1 MKKKW
6 PSLWGVKQEH
16 KGQEVTL
23 LSENNKRYTKDKMKG
38 KFKLMN
44 NVKDNKNNT
53 TLASYCNI
61 HAKNKDP
68 IFPSCYS

>member
-23 LSENNKRYTKDKMKG
+23 LSENNKRYTKDKMKW

-44 NVKDNKNNT
+44 NVKENKNNT
-53 TLASYCNI
+53 TLAS
-61 HAKNKDP
+61 
-68 IFPSCYS
+68 

>member
-6 PSLWGVKQEH
+6 PSLWGVKQEY

-44 NVKDNKNNT
+44 NVKENKNNT
-53 TLASYCNI
+53 TLAS
-61 HAKNKDP
+61 
-68 IFPSCYS
+68 